1 VLDYDNEY
9 ANLIIN
15 HNLSYETV
23 ALNEK
28 TKNEAGSKALLPAIV
43 EKFLNRRIYFEE
55 ISKELP
61 EESREYLW
69 CQQRLDSLKNIY
81 FQCQVLQFPFS
92 NFVVLMLTKIYTF
105 YQFLIWNF
113 DLVFREFNNI
123 FHALLF

>member
-9 ANLIIN
+9 VNVIIN

-28 TKNEAGSKALLPAIV
+28 MKNEAGSKALLPAIV

-92 NFVVLMLTKIYTF
+92 NFVVLTLT
-105 YQFLIWNF
+105 N
-113 DLVFREFNNI
+113 
-123 FHALLF
+123 

>member
-92 NFVVLMLTKIYTF
+92 NFVVLTLT
-105 YQFLIWNF
+105 N
-113 DLVFREFNNI
+113 
-123 FHALLF
+123 